1 MALPAWVLCAQAT
14 HSLSLSFIDT
24 GSTTLAESLQTHAS
38 EGGCQAGLGHPHIP
52 TRDHPVDPGDLTPK
66 PASPDLPLA
75 PAGAALPTF
84 PGRVLRTRTWNGREA
99 GSYRLPGVT
108 LPKAPTSEMISI

>member
-1 MALPAWVLCAQAT
+1 MWHCQLGSCVLRPHT
-14 HSLSLSFIDT
+14 LSLTDT
-24 GSTTLAESLQTHAS
+24 GSTTIAESLQTHAS

-66 PASPDLPLA
+66 PASPDPTQA

-84 PGRVLRTRTWNGREA
+84 PGRAPRTRTRNAREA
-99 GSYRLPGVT
+99 GSDRIPRVT
-108 LPKAPTSEMISI
+108 DVPARRQEFAKSF